1 MWSKIAVFFKENK
14 KKLISI
20 ALTLGVLIAISVAAL
35 LILEA
40 CGVIYYDDEGM
51 ALNTDLFDNFINSW
65 YGWVVLILL
74 QVLITS
80 LLCFIPGASM
90 AFILLIQSFF
100 SRPWQAF
107 TVAFIGVL
115 LSSIIMYLIG
125 RVGGYRICEKLLGK
139 EDCRKASD
147 LLNHKGVIYFPLMM
161 MFPVFPDDALV
172 MIAGTLKM
180 SMKWFLPSIVFGRG
194 IGVCTIVFGI
204 SGIPYEKF
212 TTPLHWIGFVMT
224 CAILIFAIFFLAYKF
239 NKYLE
244 KHNVKKEEAEKK
256 IVEEAQKLYAEE
268 LLEIEAEKSG
278 NAVSEDASPEGED
291 SEAVAE
297 DTTPESETLAQE
309 GETLAQEGEQAFAER
324 QELQTEEAVNT

>member
-1 MWSKIAVFFKENK
+1 MWTKIANFFKENK

-20 ALTLGVLIAISVAAL
+20 ALTLAILVAISVVAL
-35 LILEA
+35 LLLQA
-40 CGVIYYDDEGM
+40 FGVIYYDEDGM
-51 ALNTDLFDNFINSW
+51 SLNNDLFDNFINSW
-65 YGWVVLILL
+65 YGWVILILL

-100 SRPWQAF
+100 TRPWQAF
-107 TVAFIGVL
+107 VVAFIGVL

-125 RVGGYRICEKLLGK
+125 RLGGYRICEKLLGK
-139 EDCRKASD
+139 EDCHKASD

-180 SMKWFLPSIVFGRG
+180 SMKWFLPSIIFGRG
-194 IGVCTIVFGI
+194 IGVCTIIFGI

-212 TTPLHWIGFVMT
+212 TTPLHWIGFVIT
-224 CAILIFAIFFLAYKF
+224 CAILIFAVFFLAHKF

-268 LLEIEAEKSG
+268 LQEFAAPETDTM
-278 NAVSEDASPEGED
+278 VSENAPSVDAESEEGE
-291 SEAVAE
+291 
-297 DTTPESETLAQE
+297 P
-309 GETLAQEGEQAFAER
+309 
-324 QELQTEEAVNT
+324 EEAVEIPLEDTKLQTQEAI